1 MNSKVLTDG
10 WVLLGSDLTFQAFL
24 EMSDEEKR
32 MHYFIDGKG
41 LPNRTLIRIYRKDE
55 NIVVGYREESWNF
68 ARKNFYIR
76 RKFTTLATVTPKR
89 VFRDPLLDSVL
100 VQYFGLKWGTFLD
113 AKNVRNLLTKGKEAF
128 VEPKPKLIN
137 EIVPITLIEHYT
149 SDPSIMIKRAITWDY
164 SMCYLFRDMLDQAA
178 GLNRLIKSEW
188 SDRKIRDKHNDWSEE
203 IAKIKARNCSY
214 DPVYDKIPSLPK
226 GVTFI
231 NSERQCADEGFSMHH
246 CLYSNY
252 WSRIKSKN
260 YTALHVEHPEGKF
273 TVGMCAEKIYRTDGE
288 CTDKVTYVFDQAFG
302 VHNKTLTDEQM
313 KYAKSLAQIVQDFYS
328 IN

>member
-10 WVLLGSDLTFQAFL
+10 WVLLGSDRTFQAFL

-32 MHYFIDGKG
+32 IHYFIDCKS
-41 LPNRTLIRIYRKDE
+41 LPDRTLIRIYKKND
-55 NIVVGYREESWNF
+55 NIVVGLREESWHF
-68 ARKNFYIR
+68 ARKKFYVR
-76 RKFTTLATVTPKR
+76 RKFQTLATVTPKR
-89 VFRDPLLDSVL
+89 VFRESRLDSIL
-100 VQYFGLKWGTFLD
+100 VQHFGLAWGISLD
-113 AKNVRNLLTKGKEAF
+113 AKNVRNLLTKGKEGF
-128 VEPKPKLIN
+128 VKPKPKTIRD
-137 EIVPITLIEHYT
+137 IVSIPLIEHYT
-149 SDPSIMIKRAITWDY
+149 SDPSAIITRVKTWDD
-164 SMCYLFRDMLDQAA
+164 SMCYLFRDMLMQAA
-178 GLNRLIKSEW
+178 GLNRIIKSEW
-188 SDRKIRDKHNDWSEE
+188 SDRKIKDKHNDWSEE
-203 IAKIKARNCSY
+203 IGKIKARNCSY
-214 DPVYDKIPSLPK
+214 DPVYDKIPRLPK

-273 TVGMCAEKIYRTDGE
+273 TVGMCAERIYNLDGE
-288 CTDKVTYVFDQAFG
+288 DTDRITYVFDQAFG